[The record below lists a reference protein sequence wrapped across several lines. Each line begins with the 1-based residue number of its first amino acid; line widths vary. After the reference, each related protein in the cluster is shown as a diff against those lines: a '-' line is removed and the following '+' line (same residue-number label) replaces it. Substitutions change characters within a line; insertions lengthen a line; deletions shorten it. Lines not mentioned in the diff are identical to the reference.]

1 MYEFKVMVTTLL
13 LILIG
18 SLAYSGIKSTGS
30 GKYVSLIMMII
41 EGLSI
46 VAIWG

>member
-1 MYEFKVMVTTLL
+1 MYAYKVMVTTLL

-18 SLAYSGIKSTGS
+18 ILAHASARTTGS
-30 GKYVSLIMMII
+30 GRNISLAMIVV
-41 EGLSI
+41 EMLSL